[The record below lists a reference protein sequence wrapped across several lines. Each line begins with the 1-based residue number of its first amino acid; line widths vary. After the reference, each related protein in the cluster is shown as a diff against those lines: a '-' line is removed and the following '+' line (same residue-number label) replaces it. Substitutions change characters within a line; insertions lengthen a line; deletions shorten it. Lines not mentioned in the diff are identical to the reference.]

1 MRSIALLLLVA
12 ALGCGTADKP
22 MVTTETVVS
31 RVPVEEG
38 RIPDEVRASLEQ
50 QGLNV
55 GALQSLIDRVGL
67 VKPEGRAMLLQAIV
81 SDKPWGLSA
90 VKGSPESYLVDE
102 IYAKV
107 PGYRK
112 VND

>member
-1 MRSIALLLLVA
+1 MRAIALLLLAV
-12 ALGCGTADKP
+12 ALGCGPADKP
-22 MVTTETVVS
+22 MITTETVVS

-38 RIPDEVRASLEQ
+38 RIPDEIRAGLER

-55 GALQSLIDRVGL
+55 GALQSLIDRVGT
-67 VKPEGRAMLLQAIV
+67 VTPEGRATLLQAIV

-102 IYAKV
+102 LYARV
-107 PGYRK
+107 PGYK
-112 VND
+112 KIND